1 MGTVK
6 WFEVRNRYGFVNKN
20 DMKEDAFVHQTVI
33 KNNPRSVGMG
43 RLEFDVVEGE
53 KDVETANVTDPG
65 GDPV

>member
-1 MGTVK
+1 
-6 WFEVRNRYGFVNKN
+6 
-20 DMKEDAFVHQTVI
+20 MKEDAFVHQTVI